1 MTAGR
6 GEGKSDGTGQRGD
19 GRARRNDPARRD
31 PGAVLRFVER
41 YASVLVDF
49 GFARMPAR
57 AFVALLATDSGR
69 LTAAELA
76 EVLHVSPAAISGA
89 MRWLVQLNLASR
101 EREPGSRRHVY
112 RVHDDVWYEASMRRD
127 QMLARWD
134 STLHEG
140 IEILGEDTPA
150 GRRMAESMAYVE
162 FLQEELPDL
171 LDKWR
176 KRRDELRASWDGG

>member
-1 MTAGR
+1 MTAER
-6 GEGKSDGTGQRGD
+6 EDGKDGYDDEERS
-19 GRARRNDPARRD
+19 PPRRD
-31 PGAVLRFVER
+31 SRAVLSFVER

-76 EVLHVSPAAISGA
+76 DTLHVSPAAVSGA
-89 MRWLVQLNLASR
+89 MRFLIQLNLASR

-112 RVHDDVWYEASMRRD
+112 RVHDDVWYEAAVRRD

-134 STLHEG
+134 TTLREG
-140 IEILGEDTPA
+140 IEVLGADTPA
-150 GRRMAESMAYVE
+150 GRRMAESRAYVE
-162 FLQEELPDL
+162 FLEEELPEL
-171 LDKWR
+171 LVRWR
-176 KRRDELRASWDGG
+176 KRRDELRANHQRSRRSAD